1 MGRSRTLG
9 REAVVVGSGMGGLV
23 AARALS
29 DHFERVTVLERDN
42 LADSGVARSGVPQG
56 RHLHALLAGGERAL
70 EELLPGLGE
79 DLVRAGAVRITT
91 GLDLRVER
99 PGYDPFPKRDLG
111 FYSSGLTRPQ
121 LEFCVRRR
129 VEAIDNVRIEPGC
142 RVLGLVASED
152 GKSIRGA
159 QYHREG
165 RSEKRDADLVVDAS
179 GTGDLTFAALRAAG
193 HAPPPETTIGVDIG
207 YSSAL
212 FDIPGDA
219 LGEWKGVM
227 HLPDAPKTSRSGLL
241 LPVEGKRWMIALGG
255 RYDEHPPGDEAGL
268 REYAASLRTPTIAR
282 ALESARM
289 VAGVDR
295 FRFLESRFRHFER
308 LEAFP
313 DGLLPIGDAI
323 CRFNPIFGQGIS
335 VAALEG
341 RALGEILASSA
352 EGQEHGGIE
361 ATWKRFFRKAAEIV
375 DAPWALAVVPD
386 FIFPRTVGERPA
398 DLEASLR
405 FNGALAGAMA
415 RHADI
420 HQLVGE
426 IQHLIRPR
434 SALMDPPVL
443 QRIVA
448 EMA

>member
-1 MGRSRTLG
+1 MGRSGTLG
-9 REAVVVGSGMGGLV
+9 REALVIGSGMGGLV

-29 DHFERVTVLERDN
+29 DHFERVTVLERDD
-42 LADSGVARSGVPQG
+42 LADAGVARAGVPQG
-56 RHLHALLAGGERAL
+56 KHLHTLLAGGERAL
-70 EELLPGLGE
+70 EELLPGLAD
-79 DLVRAGAVRITT
+79 DLVRAGAARITT
-91 GLDLRVER
+91 GLDLHVER

-111 FYSSGLTRPQ
+111 FHALGLTRPQ

-129 VEAIDNVRIEPGC
+129 VEAIDNVHRVPGC
-142 RVLGLVASED
+142 RVLGLVASAD

-159 QYHREG
+159 QCYREG
-165 RSEKRDADLVVDAS
+165 RSETRDADLVVDAS
-179 GTGDLTFAALRAAG
+179 GTGELTLAALRATG
-193 HAPPPETTIGVDIG
+193 HALPPETTIGVDIG
-207 YSSAL
+207 YSSAI
-212 FDIPGDA
+212 FDIPEDA
-219 LGEWKGVM
+219 SDDWKGVM

-241 LPVEGKRWMIALGG
+241 MPVEGNRWMLALGG
-255 RYDEHPPGDEAGL
+255 RYDEVPPGDEVGL
-268 REYAASLRTPTIAR
+268 REFAATLRTPTIAR

-295 FRFLESRFRHFER
+295 FRFPESRFRHFER

-313 DGLLPIGDAI
+313 DGLIPIGDAI
-323 CRFNPIFGQGIS
+323 CRFNPTLGQGVS

-341 RALGEILASSA
+341 RALGEMLASIA
-352 EGQEHGGIE
+352 QGQGRIE
-361 ATWKRFFRKAAEIV
+361 PIWRPFFRKVAEIV
-375 DAPWALAVVPD
+375 DTPWAQAVVPD

-405 FNGALAGAMA
+405 FGSAVSRAMA

-420 HQLVGE
+420 HKLAAE
-426 IQHLIRPR
+426 IQHLLRPR

-443 QRIVA
+443 QRIVG